1 MDVTWPLVGR
11 RAEVEALSSVLTDTR
26 SAGVVLVGEAGIGKT
41 RLAREA
47 LARAEAAGWEV
58 ERLAATRAAA
68 SIPFGAVSHLLPPA
82 ERLGDDRLD
91 TLRRTAELLA
101 ERSRERPLLLGV
113 DDAHLL
119 DDASAAMVH
128 QLAIRGLVVVVAFPR

>member
-1 MDVTWPLVGR
+1 MDITWPLVGR
-11 RAEVEALSSVLTDTR
+11 RAEVEMLSAVLAGTP
-26 SAGVVLVGEAGIGKT
+26 AGGVVLAGEAGVGKT

-58 ERLAATRAAA
+58 EWLAATRAAA
-68 SIPFGAVSHLLPPA
+68 SIPFGVVSHLLPPA

-91 TLRRTAELLA
+91 TLRRAAELLA
-101 ERSRERPLLLGV
+101 ERSGGRPLLLGV

-119 DDASAAMVH
+119 DDAPAALVQ
-128 QLAIRGLVVVVAFPR
+128 QLAFRGRAGAAAP